1 MCGIYGMVAL
11 REGADC
17 DPALL
22 DAMSDITVHRG
33 PDDHGRHTD
42 RGLAMGMRRLSII
55 DLSTGHQPIPNQDET
70 IWTVCNGEIYNFRE
84 LRKSLQAEGVQFRTG
99 SDTETL
105 VHLYERH
112 GTGFVTQLL
121 GMFGF
126 AIWDAPRRRL
136 VLGRDR
142 LGIKPLYYLEHE
154 GRLVFASEIKALLTL
169 PGIERNIDPGAL
181 QDYLTFGYSG
191 NDQTLF
197 KGIRKLPPA
206 SLLVCENGSTR
217 IETYWQAPAEAE
229 TGLSEDDWA
238 ERLRAAIEAAVVSE
252 MVSDVPL
259 GGFLSGG
266 IDSSAIV
273 AFMARHSDRPVK
285 TYSIG
290 FKGDAASEVYNELP
304 YARQVAEQFGT
315 DHREIIVRPEV
326 ASLLPKLAWHLD
338 EPIADSASVTTYLVA
353 EFARQDVTVILSGV
367 GGDEL
372 FGGYNRYLGD
382 YYAGQYQRLPGWM
395 RNTVIAP
402 LVQALPS
409 DRHGKLSSVARY
421 ARTFVA
427 SNDLPFEER
436 YRSYVQV
443 FGAES
448 LERLLKET
456 RAGRIDCLDAAFAAA
471 AGGDNLNRL
480 MRVDLQSQ
488 MPNDLLMLT
497 DKMTMASSLECR
509 VPLLNH
515 ELVELAARI
524 PAEQRIEGRN
534 LKSLMKR
541 ALDGV
546 LPREILDRK
555 KRGFGAPLGA
565 WLKRDLQPMM
575 GRLLS
580 KQAVEARGLF
590 SWPAIEETMALHLA
604 NREDH
609 TDHLLALLNLEI
621 WAQIYLD
628 GRSADDLSG
637 ELSAEVA
644 AAG

>member
-1 MCGIYGMVAL
+1 MCGIFGIVAL

-22 DAMSDITVHRG
+22 DAMSKITFHRG
-33 PDDHGRHTD
+33 PDDEGRHVD

-55 DLSTGHQPIPNQDET
+55 DLSTGHQPIANTDET
-70 IWTVCNGEIYNFRE
+70 LWTVCNGEIYNFQE
-84 LRKSLQAEGVQFRTG
+84 LRKDLQAEGARFRTG
-99 SDTETL
+99 SDTEVL
-105 VHLYERH
+105 VHLYQRH
-112 GTGFVTQLL
+112 GTDFVHKLL

-126 AIWDAPRRRL
+126 AIWDAPKRRL

-142 LGIKPLYYLEHE
+142 LGIKPVYFMEHQ
-154 GRLVFASEIKALLTL
+154 GRLAFASEIKALLTL
-169 PGIERNIDPGAL
+169 PGVERAVDPGAL
-181 QDYLTFGYSG
+181 QDYLSFGYSG
-191 NDQTLF
+191 RDQTLF

-206 SLLVCENGSTR
+206 SLLVCENGGYR
-217 IETYWQAPAEAE
+217 IETYWQVPAEADE
-229 TGLSEDDWA
+229 TLSEADWA

-259 GGFLSGG
+259 GAFLSGG
-266 IDSSAIV
+266 VDSSAIV

-290 FKGDAASEVYNELP
+290 FQGDAAGEVYNELP
-304 YARQVAEQFGT
+304 YARQVAESFGT
-315 DHREIIVRPEV
+315 DHREIIVRPDV
-326 ASLLPKLAWHLD
+326 ARLLPKLAWHMD
-338 EPIADSASVTTYLVA
+338 EPVADSALATTYLVS

-382 YYAGQYQRLPGWM
+382 YYAGQYQRVPGWM
-395 RNTVIAP
+395 RQALIAP

-427 SNDLPFEER
+427 SHDLPFEER

-443 FGAES
+443 FGHDS
-448 LERLLKET
+448 LRRLMKEAQ
-456 RAGRIDCLDAAFAAA
+456 AGRIDSLETAFAAA
-471 AGGDNLNRL
+471 TAGDGLNRL
-480 MRVDLQSQ
+480 MRVDLMTQ

-515 ELVELAARI
+515 ELVELAARV
-524 PAEQRIEGRN
+524 PAALRIDGRN

-546 LPREILDRK
+546 LPRSILDRK
-555 KRGFGAPLGA
+555 KRGFGAPIGA
-565 WLKRDLQPMM
+565 WLKDDLKTVMH
-575 GRLLS
+575 RLLT
-580 KQAVEARGLF
+580 KQSVEARGLLA
-590 SWPAIEETMALHLA
+590 WPVVEETIALHLA

-621 WAQIYLD
+621 WSQIYLD
-628 GRSADDLSG
+628 GRDPAALSE
-637 ELSAEVA
+637 ELTAEVSA
-644 AAG
+644 AE